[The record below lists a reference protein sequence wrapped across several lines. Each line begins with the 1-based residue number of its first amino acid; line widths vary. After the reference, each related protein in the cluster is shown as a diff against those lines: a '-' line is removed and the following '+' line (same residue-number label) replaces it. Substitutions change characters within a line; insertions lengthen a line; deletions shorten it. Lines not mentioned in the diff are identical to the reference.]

1 MSGIKI
7 LGTGSYKPP
16 GVLTNAMLESVVE
29 TDDAWIVSRTGIRER
44 AISDK
49 DETSLSMSL
58 AACRAAMEQ
67 SGARAEDIGV
77 IVAAT
82 LTGDYLTPS
91 LSCLLQRELG
101 LSTHVLPLDINCAC
115 SGFVFALKTA
125 HSLLADMPDKC
136 ALVIGCE
143 MLTRITDYTDRST
156 CILFGDGAGAAV
168 IRRTEEGIF
177 AFDGGGRG
185 DSELLVCKAQ
195 YIGNSPF
202 VDQSRDRVPDGL
214 FMNGPEVFRFALE
227 AAPASI
233 AASLEKAGV
242 EMEAVQ
248 HFVLHQANGRIIE
261 GIQRRFGIPPE
272 KCYVNIGTTGNTSSA
287 SVAIALD
294 ELHRSGAIAAGEI
307 MVIAAFGGGLT
318 FASVCLAWQ

>member
-16 GVLTNAMLESVVE
+16 GVLTNAMLEDVIE

-44 AISDK
+44 AIADAR
-49 DETSLSMSL
+49 ETSLSMSL
-58 AACRAAMEQ
+58 AASRAALAQ
-67 SGARAEDIGV
+67 SGIKAEDIGV
-77 IVAAT
+77 VVAAT
-82 LTGDYLTPS
+82 LTGDFLTPS

-101 LSTHVLPLDINCAC
+101 LSTHILPIDINCAC

-125 HSLLADMPDKC
+125 HSLLADMPGKA
-136 ALVIGCE
+136 ALVLGCE

-168 IRRTEEGIF
+168 IERTEDGVF

-202 VDQSRDRVPDGL
+202 TDQSRDRQPDGL

-233 AASLEKAGV
+233 EAALQKAGIAS
-242 EMEAVQ
+242 EDVQ

-261 GIQRRFGIPPE
+261 GIGRRFGIPPE

-294 ELHRSGAIAAGEI
+294 ELHRSGAIHTGDI
-307 MVIAAFGGGLT
+307 VVIAAFGGGLT
-318 FASVCLAWQ
+318 FASICLAWQ